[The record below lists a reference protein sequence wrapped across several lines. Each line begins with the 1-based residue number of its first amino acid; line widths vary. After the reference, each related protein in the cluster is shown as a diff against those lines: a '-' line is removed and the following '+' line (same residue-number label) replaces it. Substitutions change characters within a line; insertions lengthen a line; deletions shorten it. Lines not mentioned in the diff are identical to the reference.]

1 MTMKESASETRMPAK
16 IIGAA
21 LGTTT
26 RRKIAAREA
35 PMFCADQTRIQG
47 APFAP

>member
-1 MTMKESASETRMPAK
+1 MAAK
-16 IIGAA
+16 IMGAA

-35 PMFCADQTRIQG
+35 PMFCADQTRIFG
-47 APFAP
+47 VALTP